1 MNDITNVI
9 KSHTSIR
16 KFTDKPVTKEQIDE
30 IVYCAMR
37 GASAGNMMQ
46 YSIITIQDKST
57 LEKLSK
63 SCDNQPFIKDAPLAL
78 LFVADNYK
86 WSELFKSRKV
96 MDRGNPYHKP
106 QLPDFM
112 LGIQDAMIAAQNS
125 VIAAESMGL
134 GTCYIGD
141 IMENIEF
148 HRQLFNLPD
157 YTMPVTLIVIGNYD
171 FQPALRPRFE
181 KQHMVYEE
189 VYPEVNSE
197 FIDSMFA
204 QKETDIPDFAQ
215 KFYSRK
221 IEADFFKEMIRSTKM
236 YISQWEDKD

>member
-1 MNDITNVI
+1 MNTVTKLI
-9 KSHTSIR
+9 KNHASIR
-16 KFTDKPVTKEQIDE
+16 KFNNTPVSKEQTDE
-30 IVYCAMR
+30 IISCAMR

-46 YSIITIQDKST
+46 YSIIIVQDKST

-63 SCDNQPFIKDAPLAL
+63 SCDNQPFIKDASLAL

-86 WSELFKSRKV
+86 WSKFFENRKV
-96 MDRGNPYHKP
+96 TDQGSPYSKP

-112 LGIQDAMIAAQNS
+112 LAIQDAMIAAQNS

-141 IMENIEF
+141 IMENIEY
-148 HRQLFNLPD
+148 HRELFNLPA

-171 FQPALRPRFE
+171 NHPTLRPRFE
-181 KQHMVYEE
+181 KQHMVFSET
-189 VYPEVNSE
+189 YPTVDDK
-197 FIDSMFA
+197 FIDAMFA
-204 QKETDIPDFAQ
+204 QKEADNPDFAQ

-221 IEADFFKEMIRSTKM
+221 IEADFFKEMIRSVKK
-236 YISQWEDKD
+236 YVEQWE